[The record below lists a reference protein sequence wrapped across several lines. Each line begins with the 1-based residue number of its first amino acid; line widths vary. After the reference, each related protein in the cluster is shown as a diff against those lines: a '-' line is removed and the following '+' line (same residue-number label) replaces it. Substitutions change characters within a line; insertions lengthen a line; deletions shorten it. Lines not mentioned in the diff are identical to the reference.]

1 MRNSSN
7 DSIIKNKVDRVKD
20 LSQKENL
27 NTISIQNKEQS
38 QAIISLQNQ
47 VSAQTSV
54 VRHDE
59 KEPPA
64 SISAEQALLAALLY
78 NNSTLEKVNEFLHPL
93 HFSYKLYGDIYG
105 AIASMVDTGNLA
117 SPITIAQYFGSNEE
131 ISNFGGSEKFFA
143 DLVANNSSIINVYD
157 YGRIIY
163 DMYVRRCLIN
173 IGENIVNRAND
184 IAIDNEPMTQLETA
198 EKEIYDL
205 AESRLKGKQDN
216 VSFSEIL
223 TQVNKYAVMA
233 KNSDCN
239 VVGLTSGMPS
249 LDNALGGLHNSDL
262 IILAARPSMG
272 KTSLAMR
279 IAFNCAKTH
288 LKREQNNTGGPVAIF
303 SLEMSA
309 EQLVARLLGQEAK
322 VAPDCIRNGKLTN
335 DDLSRFAE
343 INTQLSGLPLFID
356 DSPALTISAL
366 RSRARRLK
374 RRFNIRMIIVDYL
387 QLLHGDNIRNAM
399 ESRVNEISYITRSL
413 KALAKELDLPIIAL
427 SQLSRAV
434 EQRED
439 KRPQLSDLRESGSIE
454 QDADVVMFIYRA
466 SYYMARSEP
475 KENTPE
481 HQKWLEDMESNRNIA
496 EILIAKQRHGPIGKV
511 KLGYHSKYTIFTSLH
526 EGNDTTNMLVE

>member
-1 MRNSSN
+1 MKNSSN
-7 DSIIKNKVDRVKD
+7 NKVANIV
-20 LSQKENL
+20 
-27 NTISIQNKEQS
+27 QNKALPDNEKFDTEASQS
-38 QAIISLQNQ
+38 RQELTNEGRAALAT
-47 VSAQTSV
+47 VL
-54 VRHDE
+54 RHDE
-59 KEPPA
+59 KSPPA
-64 SISAEQALLAALLY
+64 NIGAEQALLAALLY
-78 NNSTLEKVNEFLHPL
+78 NNGALEKVGDFLRPL

-105 AIASMVDTGNLA
+105 AIMNMVDAGNLA
-117 SPITIAQYFGSNEE
+117 SPITVAQYFGSSEE
-131 ISNFGGSEKFFA
+131 MDSFGGSEKFFA

-163 DMYVRRCLIN
+163 DMYVRRCLID

-184 IAIDNEPMTQLETA
+184 ITIDNEPKAQLETA

-205 AESRLKGKQDN
+205 AENRLKGKEDN
-216 VSFSEIL
+216 ASFSEIL
-223 TQVNKYAVMA
+223 TQVNKYALMA

-239 VVGLTSGMPS
+239 VVGLTTGMPS

-262 IILAARPSMG
+262 IVLAARPSMG

-279 IAFNCAKTH
+279 IAFNCAKTY
-288 LKREQNNTGGPVAIF
+288 LKHEKNTTGGPVAIF

-309 EQLVARLLGQEAK
+309 EQLVSRVLGQEAR

-335 DDLSRFAE
+335 DDLNRFAE
-343 INTQLSGLPLFID
+343 INRQLSGLPLFID
-356 DSPALTISAL
+356 DSPALSIGAL

-374 RRFNIRMIIVDYL
+374 RRFNIRMIVVDYL

-399 ESRVNEISYITRSL
+399 ESRVNEISYITRCL
-413 KALAKELDLPIIAL
+413 KALAKELDLPIIAI

-439 KRPQLSDLRESGSIE
+439 KRPQLADLRESGSIE

-475 KENTPE
+475 KENTHE
-481 HQKWLEDMESNRNIA
+481 HQKWLEDMENNRNIA

-511 KLGYHSKYTIFTSLH
+511 KLGYHSKYTIFSSLH
-526 EGNDTTNMLVE
+526 EGGDATNMLVE